1 VEGAAVRSTMSKE
14 NTAYHDAGHGVAY
27 SEYKFNLAPIT
38 IIPNKRC
45 AGSLDGKD
53 YFRLDGTVDAK
64 RAGEAI
70 VALLAGYAAEVKY
83 DPASKSQAVIHAGDD
98 FAKAADIIGTL
109 KKLGQTK
116 DIKIWQREAD
126 DFVKKHWKAIET
138 VARELLEVKTL
149 DGQSVEYIIEIAAGK
164 DGARES
170 LARWRE
176 LGGLPQT
183 RQFPHTAIGK
193 KKAMGR

>member
-1 VEGAAVRSTMSKE
+1 MSKKD
-14 NTAYHDAGHGVAY
+14 NAYHESGHGVAD
-27 SEYKFNLAPIT
+27 SEFEFNLDFIT
-38 IIPNKRC
+38 IIPNKRNHSLGC
-45 AGSLDGKD
+45 AGSLDSQD
-53 YFRLDGTVDAK
+53 YFRPDGTVDAK

-70 VALLAGYAAEVKY
+70 IALLAGYAAQVEY
-83 DPASKSQAVIHAGDD
+83 DPASKAEAVIGASDD

-116 DIKIWQREAD
+116 DIRIWQREAR
-126 DFVKKHWKAIET
+126 DFVKKHWKAIEM

-149 DGQSVEYIIEIAAGK
+149 DGQSVEYIIEIAEGK

-170 LARWRE
+170 LASWRE

-183 RQFPHTAIGK
+183 RQFPYTVIGK
-193 KKAMGR
+193 KKAMGG